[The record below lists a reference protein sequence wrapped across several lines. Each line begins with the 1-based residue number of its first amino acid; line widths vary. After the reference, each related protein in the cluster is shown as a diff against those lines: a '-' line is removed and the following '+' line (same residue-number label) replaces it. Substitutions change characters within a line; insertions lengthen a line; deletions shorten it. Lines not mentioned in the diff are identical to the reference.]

1 MTDGRELST
10 RPFTYDRA
18 DFIAL
23 AKLGERPIVGWLFR
37 TAWVLFGLAG
47 FLVAICLLAGSR
59 EVLPYAA
66 ALFILLLIYLARHRF
81 GSSLSAWVMTRASRR
96 DGLLRDQTMTVTEDC
111 FRVESSRG
119 KTEVRWSAIPR
130 FHLSEER
137 LFVFSTRRLAFII
150 PDRAFDSREAFLAF
164 ASAAQDRWKA
174 HHRL

>member
-1 MTDGRELST
+1 VSEGRELST

-18 DFIAL
+18 DFVAL
-23 AKLGERPIVGWLFR
+23 ATLGKPRVVGWLFR
-37 TAWVLFGLAG
+37 LAWVLFALAA
-47 FLVAICLLAGSR
+47 FLVAICFLAGSR
-59 EVLPYAA
+59 QILPYAT
-66 ALFILLLIYLARHRF
+66 ALLILLLIYLALYRF

-96 DGLLRDQTMTVTEDC
+96 DGLLRDQTITVTEDC